1 MAFKQIVN
9 AEYLISKTR
18 SGDLVTGVGGG
29 VCYHQASV
37 SQLWPKGDE
46 NKNVISIFLVMLCFL
61 YFYSFLL
68 PVWTTDIK
76 DLCKL
81 CRGRRGKFA
90 DQNSAGS
97 FFLSRS
103 TWS

>member
-46 NKNVISIFLVMLCFL
+46 NKNVNIYFFSYALFSLFLFILASSLDNRHKRFM
-61 YFYSFLL
+61 
-68 PVWTTDIK
+68 
-76 DLCKL
+76 
-81 CRGRRGKFA
+81 
-90 DQNSAGS
+90 
-97 FFLSRS
+97 
-103 TWS
+103 